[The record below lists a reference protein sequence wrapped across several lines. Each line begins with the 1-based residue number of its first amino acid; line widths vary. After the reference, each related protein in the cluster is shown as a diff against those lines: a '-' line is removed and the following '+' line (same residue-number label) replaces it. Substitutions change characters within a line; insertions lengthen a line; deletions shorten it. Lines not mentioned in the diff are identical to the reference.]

1 MKDKQNTLKESFI
14 VPILALNYH
23 FMWAI
28 NFEADFATSFIAL
41 KCELFYLLK
50 VHWVNS
56 QQIIIYWEIVVK
68 IWSAFELFQV

>member
-1 MKDKQNTLKESFI
+1 MKDKQNILKESFI

-50 VHWVNS
+50 VH
-56 QQIIIYWEIVVK
+56 
-68 IWSAFELFQV
+68 